1 MLLSRKSKHERN
13 QLADSSAIY
22 SSKLAAAETNG
33 QDGTFSEII
42 GFGNCDREPS
52 IVPTSRPQ
60 TSLSTP
66 TVPPR
71 SSKRP
76 AMRFRAASMEFN
88 ILELNKEKISLTSSS
103 LQVTDPH
110 EVYLSSEEDASISDY
125 DESSLF
131 ELDDS
136 DVDPIPISCEDIN
149 QRSQE
154 VIAKA
159 ISFRVAGR
167 PQIVEIN
174 NSSAETSPSLTV
186 TSSNTSSKR
195 SSVSDLHPS
204 SLLDS
209 RKSIHHTRNYAHSMS
224 PTYIATPH
232 TPSSSFVFNL
242 THEGLL
248 RSSETPEFIAQYE
261 PSNQTPSPSPS
272 LSIPEQS
279 LDKELQMILPYIDSS
294 KTPSENGSSVA
305 SKSPGRSAVA
315 AWKRVSR
322 NIRNTSVVKLGLGN
336 PTGMG
341 TSKLCHRTRTLPSI
355 IASETE
361 KSLSHLGASNENN
374 SDVTE
379 NISTP
384 HTPIL
389 KSPKS
394 ERRGIALSFWVTK
407 EAD

>member
-1 MLLSRKSKHERN
+1 MLLLRKSKQERS
-13 QLADSSAIY
+13 QLADTSAIY
-22 SSKLAAAETNG
+22 SSKLTVTDTNG
-33 QDGTFSEII
+33 QDSTFSEIT
-42 GFGNCDREPS
+42 GFGNSDREPS
-52 IVPTSRPQ
+52 IFPTSRPQ
-60 TSLSTP
+60 TSLGTP

-71 SSKRP
+71 SNKRP
-76 AMRFRAASMEFN
+76 AMRFRAASLEFN
-88 ILELNKEKISLTSSS
+88 ILELNKGNISLTSSS

-136 DVDPIPISCEDIN
+136 DVDPIPISCEHIN
-149 QRSQE
+149 QCSQE
-154 VIAKA
+154 VIARA
-159 ISFRVAGR
+159 ISFRVAGK

-186 TSSNTSSKR
+186 ASSNTSSKR
-195 SSVSDLHPS
+195 SSVSDLHTS

-209 RKSIHHTRNYAHSMS
+209 RKSIYHTRNYAHSTS
-224 PTYIATPH
+224 PTHIATPH
-232 TPSSSFVFNL
+232 TQTSSFVFNL

-248 RSSETPEFIAQYE
+248 RSSETPEFIAHYE
-261 PSNQTPSPSPS
+261 PSNQTPSLSPS
-272 LSIPEQS
+272 LSIPERS
-279 LDKELQMILPYIDSS
+279 VDKELQMILPYIDSS
-294 KTPSENGSSVA
+294 KPPSENGSSVA

-322 NIRNTSVVKLGLGN
+322 NIRNTSVVKLSLGY
-336 PTGMG
+336 PTGTG
-341 TSKLCHRTRTLPSI
+341 ASKLCHRTKTPPRI
-355 IASETE
+355 IASDTE
-361 KSLSHLGASNENN
+361 KSLSNIGASNENN
-374 SDVTE
+374 SDTIE
-379 NISTP
+379 NISIP

-394 ERRGIALSFWVTK
+394 ERRGIALSFWVSK